1 MDRRLFTKS
10 VAAGALGSFVPPL
23 PAMRSPAARAQTA
36 PGWPAPQHGCPRRR
50 SRRFAS
56 SIRPT
61 TTANGPQAFPQS
73 NMVVLVDTDAGITG
87 IGQGGSPDTVRNVA
101 RSVIGKNA
109 FDTEM
114 IWQAVFMDG
123 FYSPG
128 KERLH
133 ALGAIDMALWDI
145 KGKAL
150 NVPLYQLFGG
160 KAREHIE
167 LYATSGLPQGLVP
180 QAEAQA
186 MGLKERAAATMA
198 AGYRVYRVDS
208 GILPST
214 GRAGGAPRP
223 RRGAL
228 AAAGAPGAAWR
239 RPWPLGVRFEIAYPA
254 DHPGGGTDPR
264 RRRAGR
270 QLDDRSASEV
280 RFPRGRGICRLMEP
294 SRPFCVEDP
303 VREEQFRTQIP
314 KLRLLTTVP
323 LAPGEEWGTRAEFSP
338 LVEQRD
344 IDFARASLP
353 NVGGIT
359 EMLKIMALCDTHKVG
374 IVPHFTGPIAT
385 AGHMHTMMAFPG
397 QVLMEY
403 NQGERP
409 VPYMPE
415 FLECRNGK
423 VWPND
428 RPGLGVS
435 VDEKAL
441 TFIEADDR
449 GRRRRRRIGA
459 STGRS
464 PTGRFTPEFM
474 FAAGRCDG
482 DSARPIRSGWR
493 RPLRTHG
500 VGGRLA
506 AWSTPVRP
514 GRGANRRPS
523 QRRRHPRRRHGLLRH
538 RRRSAARSATPNLDA
553 LAARGVRFTQF
564 YNTARCWPTR
574 ASLLTGLVSAPGGH
588 GPSRQR
594 RSAADRRAPRGGS
607 TTSAS
612 RWPKCC
618 AMPATSPRCRASG
631 TSVRQRH
638 AAVGARLRSHAEPAR
653 RRHVLSEPELTRGG
667 DDALTEPRAGAA
679 VSRTASRRR
688 ATPPCSATNWYA
700 TYLWTGFGLKFIDE
714 ARQANKPFFLYLPYN
729 APHFPLMAPAEAD
742 RQVSRQVQGRL
753 GPAPAGAPPA
763 ARSSMGLIDAKWPLR
778 PREPDMPPGIR
789 SPTKRRTASTT

>member
-1 MDRRLFTKS
+1 MKIDRRAFATVLS
-10 VAAGALGSFVPPL
+10 AGTLGAI
-23 PAMRSPAARAQTA
+23 PASAPSARARAQQA
-36 PGWPAPQHGCPRRR
+36 VKRAESRLPA
-50 SRRFAS
+50 ATITK
-56 SIRPT
+56 IRVFYPLNYN
-61 TTANGPQAFPQS
+61 ANGPQAFPQS

-87 IGQGGSPDTVRNVA
+87 IGQGGSPDTIRNVA

-133 ALGAIDMALWDI
+133 ALGAIDLALWDI

-160 KAREHIE
+160 KAREHVE

-180 QAEAQA
+180 PAEAAA

-214 GRAGGAPRP
+214 GRAGGAAG
-223 RRGAL
+223 RGDAP
-228 AAAGAPGAAWR
+228 GAPG
-239 RPWPLGVRFEIAYPA
+239 
-254 DHPGGGTDPR
+254 GGGP
-264 RRRAGR
+264 AGG
-270 QLDDRSASEV
+270 
-280 RFPRGRGICRLMEP
+280 RGRGGSMFDSRSHIRLIIQAVEQIRDGVGADGNWMIDLHQKFDFHEAVEVCRLMEP
-294 SRPFCVEDP
+294 YRPFCVEDP

-359 EMLKIMALCDTHKVG
+359 EMLKIMAVCDTHKVG

-403 NQGERP
+403 NQGDRP

-435 VDEKAL
+435 IDEKQL
-441 TFIEADDR
+441 TFIEAM
-449 GRRRRRRIGA
+449 
-459 STGRS
+459 T
-464 PTGRFTPEFM
+464 E
-474 FAAGRCDG
+474 AAPGVTH
-482 DSARPIRSGWR
+482 R
-493 RPLRTHG
+493 RPDGSLTH
-500 VGGRLA
+500 
-506 AWSTPVRP
+506 W
-514 GRGANRRPS
+514 
-523 QRRRHPRRRHGLLRH
+523 
-538 RRRSAARSATPNLDA
+538 
-553 LAARGVRFTQF
+553 
-564 YNTARCWPTR
+564 
-574 ASLLTGLVSAPGGH
+574 
-588 GPSRQR
+588 
-594 RSAADRRAPRGGS
+594 
-607 TTSAS
+607 
-612 RWPKCC
+612 
-618 AMPATSPRCRASG
+618 
-631 TSVRQRH
+631 
-638 AAVGARLRSHAEPAR
+638 
-653 RRHVLSEPELTRGG
+653 
-667 DDALTEPRAGAA
+667 
-679 VSRTASRRR
+679 
-688 ATPPCSATNWYA
+688 
-700 TYLWTGFGLKFIDE
+700 
-714 ARQANKPFFLYLPYN
+714 
-729 APHFPLMAPAEAD
+729 
-742 RQVSRQVQGRL
+742 
-753 GPAPAGAPPA
+753 
-763 ARSSMGLIDAKWPLR
+763 
-778 PREPDMPPGIR
+778 
-789 SPTKRRTASTT
+789 

>member
-10 VAAGALGSFVPPL
+10 VAAGTLGSFVPSL

-36 PGWPAPQHGCPRRR
+36 PVGAATRLSPTKVTR
-50 SRRFAS
+50 
-56 SIRPT
+56 IRVFYPPNYDR
-61 TTANGPQAFPQS
+61 NGPQAFPQS
-73 NMVVLVDTDAGITG
+73 NMVVLVDTEAGITG

-114 IWQAVFMDG
+114 IWQAAFMDG

-167 LYATSGLPQGLVP
+167 LYATSGLPQGVVP

-214 GRAGGAPRP
+214 GRAGGA
-223 RRGAL
+223 G
-228 AAAGAPGAAWR
+228 
-239 RPWPLGVRFEIAYPA
+239 
-254 DHPGGGTDPR
+254 PGGGAT
-264 RRRAGR
+264 AG
-270 QLDDRSASEV
+270 
-280 RFPRGRGICRLMEP
+280 PPGGRGGGRGPTMFDSRSRIPMIIRAIEQIRDGVGPDGNWMIDLHQKFEFHEAVEVCRLMEP
-294 SRPFCVEDP
+294 FRPFCVEDP

-314 KLRLLTTVP
+314 KLRLMTTVP

-403 NQGERP
+403 NQGDRP

-415 FLECRNGK
+415 FLECRDGK

-441 TFIEADDR
+441 TFIEQMTE
-449 GRRRRRRIGA
+449 GV
-459 STGRS
+459 
-464 PTGRFTPEFM
+464 
-474 FAAGRCDG
+474 AGV
-482 DSARPIRSGWR
+482 
-493 RPLRTHG
+493 T
-500 VGGRLA
+500 
-506 AWSTPVRP
+506 
-514 GRGANRRPS
+514 
-523 QRRRHPRRRHGLLRH
+523 H
-538 RRRSAARSATPNLDA
+538 RRLD
-553 LAARGVRFTQF
+553 G
-564 YNTARCWPTR
+564 
-574 ASLLTGLVSAPGGH
+574 SLTH
-588 GPSRQR
+588 
-594 RSAADRRAPRGGS
+594 
-607 TTSAS
+607 
-612 RWPKCC
+612 W
-618 AMPATSPRCRASG
+618 
-631 TSVRQRH
+631 
-638 AAVGARLRSHAEPAR
+638 
-653 RRHVLSEPELTRGG
+653 
-667 DDALTEPRAGAA
+667 
-679 VSRTASRRR
+679 
-688 ATPPCSATNWYA
+688 
-700 TYLWTGFGLKFIDE
+700 
-714 ARQANKPFFLYLPYN
+714 
-729 APHFPLMAPAEAD
+729 
-742 RQVSRQVQGRL
+742 
-753 GPAPAGAPPA
+753 
-763 ARSSMGLIDAKWPLR
+763 
-778 PREPDMPPGIR
+778 
-789 SPTKRRTASTT
+789 

>member
-1 MDRRLFTKS
+1 MNRRTFTKS
-10 VAAGALGSFVPPL
+10 VAGALGSLVPASSGGL
-23 PAMRSPAARAQTA
+23 SAAARASSAVPLQRA
-36 PGWPAPQHGCPRRR
+36 GARLSPAKVTQ
-50 SRRFAS
+50 
-56 SIRPT
+56 IRVFYPPNYN
-61 TTANGPQAFPQS
+61 ANGPQAFPQS

-114 IWQAVFMDG
+114 IWQAVYMDG

-167 LYATSGLPQGLVP
+167 LYATSGLPQGVVP

-208 GILPST
+208 IILPST
-214 GRAGGAPRP
+214 GRAGATAD
-223 RRGAL
+223 RGA
-228 AAAGAPGAAWR
+228 AAPGAAGT
-239 RPWPLGVRFEIAYPA
+239 PTAL
-254 DHPGGGTDPR
+254 PGGGGTVFDSRSRIPR
-264 RRRAGR
+264 IIQAVEQIREGIGPEGNWMIDLHQKFDFHEA
-270 QLDDRSASEV
+270 AEV
-280 RFPRGRGICRLMEP
+280 CRLMEP
-294 SRPFCVEDP
+294 YRPYCVEDP

-323 LAPGEEWGTRAEFSP
+323 LAPGEEWGTRSEFSP

-415 FLECRNGK
+415 FLDCRNGK

-435 VDEKAL
+435 VDEKML
-441 TFIEADDR
+441 TFI
-449 GRRRRRRIGA
+449 
-459 STGRS
+459 
-464 PTGRFTPEFM
+464 
-474 FAAGRCDG
+474 
-482 DSARPIRSGWR
+482 
-493 RPLRTHG
+493 
-500 VGGRLA
+500 
-506 AWSTPVRP
+506 
-514 GRGANRRPS
+514 
-523 QRRRHPRRRHGLLRH
+523 
-538 RRRSAARSATPNLDA
+538 DA
-553 LAARGVRFTQF
+553 MTE
-564 YNTARCWPTR
+564 
-574 ASLLTGLVSAPGGH
+574 SAPGASH
-588 GPSRQR
+588 R
-594 RSAADRRAPRGGS
+594 RLDGS
-607 TTSAS
+607 
-612 RWPKCC
+612 
-618 AMPATSPRCRASG
+618 
-631 TSVRQRH
+631 
-638 AAVGARLRSHAEPAR
+638 LSH
-653 RRHVLSEPELTRGG
+653 
-667 DDALTEPRAGAA
+667 
-679 VSRTASRRR
+679 
-688 ATPPCSATNWYA
+688 W
-700 TYLWTGFGLKFIDE
+700 
-714 ARQANKPFFLYLPYN
+714 
-729 APHFPLMAPAEAD
+729 
-742 RQVSRQVQGRL
+742 
-753 GPAPAGAPPA
+753 
-763 ARSSMGLIDAKWPLR
+763 
-778 PREPDMPPGIR
+778 
-789 SPTKRRTASTT
+789 